1 MAYYKQAKLA
11 AKDDIADFMKK
22 TDFDDQR
29 INTKK
34 KVTSNKKKHIAFE
47 KKPNDQLSTYTKLT
61 NDLSTE
67 FK

>member
-1 MAYYKQAKLA
+1 
-11 AKDDIADFMKK
+11 MKK

-34 KVTSNKKKHIAFE
+34 KVTSNKTKHIAFE